1 MKLLKVLVPISFSIA
16 SLTTIASDV
25 SPEIKT
31 AVASKERAET
41 DRVRDEHRK
50 PAEILSLMGLKP
62 GMKVADLTSGG
73 GYYTDIISRVVGKNG
88 QVIAHNP
95 PFVVNRFAGF
105 FTDEEKGWPAK
116 FKTEQWKSNVV
127 KNLDELDTINLG
139 VGVDAA
145 IMVLFYHD
153 TVWQGVNRE
162 MMNRRIFNALKPGGV
177 YMIIDH
183 SAKAGTG
190 TNDVNSLHRIDKQV
204 VIDEITNVGFKLDVD
219 SRLLSHPE
227 DKRDYIFTRDVQTKR
242 DRTDRMVLKFVKPA
256 N

>member
-1 MKLLKVLVPISFSIA
+1 MKLVKILVPISLSIVSFTA
-16 SLTTIASDV
+16 IASDISSEV
-25 SPEIKT
+25 KA
-31 AVASKERAET
+31 AVASKERAEA

-50 PAEILSLMGLKP
+50 PAEILSLMGVKP

-73 GYYTDIISRVVGKNG
+73 GYYTDIISRIVGKSG

-95 PFVVNRFAGF
+95 PFVVNRFASF

-116 FKTEQWKSNVV
+116 FKTKQWKSNVV

-177 YMIIDH
+177 YMIVDH
-183 SAKAGTG
+183 SAKPGTG
-190 TNDVNSLHRIDKQV
+190 IEDVKRLHRIDKQV
-204 VIDEITNVGFKLDVD
+204 VIDEITKVGFKLDLD
-219 SRLLSHPE
+219 SKLLSHPE

-242 DRTDRMVLKFVKPA
+242 DRTDRMVLKFVKPL

>member
-1 MKLLKVLVPISFSIA
+1 MKLVRILAPVALSIA
-16 SLTTIASDV
+16 ALNTTASNI

-31 AVASKERAET
+31 AVASKERAES
-41 DRVRDEHRK
+41 DKVRDEHRK
-50 PAEILSLMGLKP
+50 PAEVLSLMGLKP

-95 PFVVNRFAGF
+95 PYVVNRFAGF

-116 FKTEQWKSNVV
+116 FKTEQWNSNVI

-183 SAKAGTG
+183 SAKPGTG
-190 TNDVNSLHRIDKQV
+190 FEHVESLHRIDKQV
-204 VIDEITNVGFKLDVD
+204 VINEITKVGFKLDVD
-219 SRLLSHPE
+219 SSLLAHPE
-227 DKRDYIFTRDVQTKR
+227 DTRDYIFTRDTQTKR
-242 DRTDRMVLKFVKPA
+242 DRTDRMVLKFIKPVK
-256 N
+256 